1 MEQKHFV
8 MVSTEGRK
16 LNIGAIQHNQSTWL
30 NSVSIFVLRIACT
43 LIPCVI

>member
-1 MEQKHFV
+1 MDQKHFV

-30 NSVSIFVLRIACT
+30 NNISIVVLRIACT